1 MKSNSGLTNVSVD
14 NIELEELKSDDKPN
28 GEPLLSGNFDV
39 IKGLKVQLDVRIGD
53 ADLTVDEL
61 FKLEAGSVVE
71 LNQDVTQP
79 VEMFLDGKKVARGE
93 LVVVGDNFGVRIT
106 DIEK

>member
-14 NIELEELKSDDKPN
+14 NIELEELKSDDKPK